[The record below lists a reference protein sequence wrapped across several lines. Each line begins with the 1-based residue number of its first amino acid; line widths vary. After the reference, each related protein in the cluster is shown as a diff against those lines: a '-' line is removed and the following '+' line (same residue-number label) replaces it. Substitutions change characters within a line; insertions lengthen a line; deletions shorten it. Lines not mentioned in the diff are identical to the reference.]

1 MMYLGTNQPIKKRQ
15 VEASGVRKRGK
26 ITWFCTGQLCA
37 GDSRLAER
45 ALAAR
50 GGVLSDRFALLLAP
64 IQEGVIRIKPRGY
77 TL

>member
-1 MMYLGTNQPIKKRQ
+1 MMYLEIRQSKKDKQ
-15 VEASGVRKRGK
+15 KPVKEEQAGYDEASGVRKRGK

-64 IQEGVIRIKPRGY
+64 IQE
-77 TL
+77 